1 MIAAARLLKASP
13 VATAAQPSSLHGS
26 PDGIIGPGIDAGA
39 RALGVWLDALLD
51 LIGGAS
57 DSRRLPALVA
67 QAKRLPGIEAFA
79 GELAERAIHGA
90 ALGMLDVA
98 WELETERPVQ
108 VERFR
113 DEEAGGFAGQP
124 YGAAIEQFTKRMPVT
139 RDVWDTL
146 TRLERDRAFTVAG
159 AAQDV
164 VVRKVQHEIQRQLE
178 GGADLRDFRAAVA
191 KRLEVA
197 GFTPQNPS
205 HVETI
210 FRTNVLGAY
219 SRGRITEMAQPD
231 VVALFPYWQ
240 VLTANDGPPRQRP
253 NHRAAHGWVVRAD
266 DPYWRE
272 HGGPPWDYNCRCRL
286 RSLTRK
292 KGEAGAVRGGDELR
306 ALGLPAPGFRGA
318 VVSVPVTVQG
328 APPRAGSPA
337 SAQGPALPPLPQP
350 KGERAPYKRPSGL
363 PAVVYEKTDA
373 GFTRPTPRPFAHP
386 SEQPKPYDAAAR
398 KALGQYLLDDVTEL
412 ADAAHARRAARPA
425 AQRATRLK
433 LRELLAEHGFG
444 KVDKLGGELKVGK
457 LRDRGYALGT
467 MQIGGRD
474 AGKMSLRK
482 DVARGAANALA
493 AMNEGNMPPTAQ
505 LSNLRTLLHEELHGA
520 SRIEPK
526 VYRGAGIVLEE
537 GLTELAARRI
547 ANSIAGADV
556 LPALGDGSYLPFR
569 RAIVDLVE
577 KAYREA
583 GLHLSNAEVLDRI
596 HHATRILRSGALPM
610 IESTVQYADRF
621 AEQLQGLPQASRF
634 VLSQRLQGLS

>member
-1 MIAAARLLKASP
+1 MIAAARILKASP
-13 VATAAQPSSLHGS
+13 VATAAQPSSVHGS
-26 PDGIIGPGIDAGA
+26 PDEIIAPGIDAGA
-39 RALGVWLDALLD
+39 RALGVWLEALLD
-51 LIGGAS
+51 LVAAAS

-79 GELAERAIHGA
+79 GELAERAIHSA

-139 RDVWDTL
+139 RDVWDAL

-164 VVRKVQHEIQRQLE
+164 IVRKVQHEIQRQLE

-210 FRTNVLGAY
+210 FRTHVLGAY

-240 VLTANDGPPRQRP
+240 VLTANDGPPRQRA

-272 HGGPPWDYNCRCRL
+272 HGGPPWDFNCRCRL

-292 KGEAGAVRGGDELR
+292 KGEAGAVHGGDELR
-306 ALGLPAPGFRGA
+306 ALGLPATGFRGA
-318 VVSVPVTVQG
+318 VVSVPVTPQQTQQRPS
-328 APPRAGSPA
+328 ASPA
-337 SAQGPALPPLPQP
+337 AATPAVPLLPQP
-350 KGERAPYKRPSGL
+350 KGERAPYKRPPEL
-363 PAVVYEKTDA
+363 PRVVYEKTDA
-373 GFTRPTPRPFAHP
+373 GFTRPAPRPFAHP
-386 SEQPKPYDAAAR
+386 AEHPAPYTEATR
-398 KALGQYLLDDVTEL
+398 KALGQYLADDVTEL
-412 ADAAHARRAARPA
+412 ADAAHTSRAARPA

-444 KVDKLGGELKVGK
+444 KIDKHAGEMKVAK
-457 LRDRGYALGT
+457 LRDRSGILGT
-467 MQIGGRD
+467 MHIGGPSK
-474 AGKMSLRK
+474 GKMSLRK
-482 DVARGAANALA
+482 DVARGAANALT
-493 AMNEGNMPPTAQ
+493 AMAEGRMPPTAE
-505 LSNLRTLLHEELHGA
+505 LSNFRTLLHEELHGA
-520 SRIEPK
+520 TRIGDQ
-526 VYRGAGIVLEE
+526 VYKRAGVVLEE

-556 LPALGDGSYLPFR
+556 LPALGAGSYLPFR
-569 RAIVDLVE
+569 KAIVDLVE

-583 GLHLSNAEVLDRI
+583 GAHLSNAEVLDRI
-596 HHATRILRSGALPM
+596 HHATRIMRSGQLPV
-610 IESTVQYADRF
+610 IETVAKYAEVFVDN
-621 AEQLQGLPQASRF
+621 LQGLPQSSRF
-634 VLSQRLQGLS
+634 VLSQRLLALS